1 MKIKLEK
8 VGIQTK
14 KPIEAVNIT
23 PKVKKVVEQSSIKD
37 GLVNIISL
45 HTSAGIAVTEGLSCL
60 EKDIFFIL
68 DKLVP
73 KEDSDY
79 HHARYLDSY
88 GRLGINAHAHLK
100 SILTGM
106 NTFFPI
112 QDGKMVMSG
121 TQTIYFLEFDGPL
134 YRTFCVQVLGE

>member
-1 MKIKLEK
+1 MKVKLEK
-8 VGIQTK
+8 VSIQTK
-14 KPIEAVNIT
+14 KPIEAINIT
-23 PKVKKVVEQSSIKD
+23 PKVQKIVEESSIKN
-37 GLVNIISL
+37 GLVNVITL
-45 HTSAGIAVTEGLSCL
+45 HTSAGVTVTEGLSCL
-60 EKDIFFIL
+60 EEDIFFIL

-73 KEDSDY
+73 KEGSY

-106 NTFFPI
+106 STFFPI
-112 QDGKMVMSG
+112 QDGKMVISS

>member
-1 MKIKLEK
+1 MKVKLEK
-8 VGIQTK
+8 VSIQTK
-14 KPIEAVNIT
+14 KPTEAINVT
-23 PKVKKVVEQSSIKD
+23 PQVKKIVEGSSIKN
-37 GLVNIISL
+37 GLVNVITL

-60 EKDIFFIL
+60 EEDIFFIL

-73 KEDSDY
+73 KEGSY

-106 NTFFPI
+106 STFFPI
-112 QDGKMVMSG
+112 QDGKMVISS

-134 YRTFCVQVLGE
+134 CRTFCVQVLGE

>member
-1 MKIKLEK
+1 MKVKLEK
-8 VGIQTK
+8 VSIQTK
-14 KPIEAVNIT
+14 KPIEAINIT
-23 PKVKKVVEQSSIKD
+23 PQIEKIVEESSVRN
-37 GLVNIISL
+37 GLVNILCL

-60 EKDIFFIL
+60 EEDIFFIL

-73 KEDSDY
+73 KEGNY
-79 HHARYLDSY
+79 HHNRYLDSY

-106 NTFFPI
+106 SAFFPI
-112 QDGKMVMSG
+112 QDGKMVISSR
-121 TQTIYFLEFDGPL
+121 QTIYFLEFDGPL

>member
-1 MKIKLEK
+1 MKVKLEK
-8 VGIQTK
+8 VTIQTK
-14 KPIEAVNIT
+14 KPMEAINIT
-23 PKVKKVVEQSSIKD
+23 PKVKKIVEQSSIKN

-60 EKDIFFIL
+60 EEDIFFIL
-68 DKLVP
+68 DRLVP
-73 KEDSDY
+73 KEGDY

-106 NTFFPI
+106 SAFFPI
-112 QDGKMVMSG
+112 QDGKMVISG

-134 YRTFCVQVLGE
+134 YRTFCVQILGE

>member
-1 MKIKLEK
+1 MKVEVKK
-8 VGIQTK
+8 VSIQTK
-14 KPIEAVNIT
+14 KPVEAINIT
-23 PKVKKVVEQSSIKD
+23 PQVKKIVEESSIKN

-60 EKDIFFIL
+60 EEDIFFIL

-73 KEDSDY
+73 QEGNY

-106 NTFFPI
+106 STFFPI
-112 QDGKMVMSG
+112 QDGNMVISG

-134 YRTFCVQVLGE
+134 YRTFCVQLLGE

>member
-1 MKIKLEK
+1 MKVKLEK
-8 VGIQTK
+8 VTIQTK
-14 KPIEAVNIT
+14 KPMEAINVT
-23 PKVKKVVEQSSIKD
+23 PQVKKIVEESFIKN
-37 GLVNIISL
+37 GLVNVITL

-60 EKDIFFIL
+60 EEDIFFIL

-73 KEDSDY
+73 KEGSY

-106 NTFFPI
+106 STFFPI
-112 QDGKMVMSG
+112 QDGKMVISG

-134 YRTFCVQVLGE
+134 CRTFCVQVLGE

>member
-8 VGIQTK
+8 VSIQTK
-14 KPIEAVNIT
+14 KPMEAVNIT
-23 PKVKKVVEQSSIKD
+23 PQVEKIVEESSIKN

-45 HTSAGIAVTEGLSCL
+45 HTSAGISVTEGLPCL
-60 EKDIFFIL
+60 EKDIFYIL
-68 DKLVP
+68 EKLVP
-73 KEDSDY
+73 QEGNY

-88 GRLGINAHAHLK
+88 GRLGMNAHTHLK

-112 QDGKMVMSG
+112 QDGKIVMSG

-134 YRTFCVQVLGE
+134 QRTFCVQVLGE